1 MTDVSS
7 FGNAGRGTVVGRAPR
22 AMPGSKPEPISLTA
36 QEASNDAAHLLVDAG
51 AVLATSLDLTT
62 TMNQVARLT
71 VPRLADLCVIDLRD
85 EDGSIRE
92 VAVVA
97 GDERLA
103 RELEE
108 LRARHRLDPDGDHP
122 VARVIRNGEPQLLPE
137 MTEALLRS
145 FAQGSEHARFMI
157 DHGYHSA
164 VVAPLPARG
173 RTLGALSVLRLGDGE
188 PYRRDDLDL
197 VCELARRAA
206 LAIDNARLFSD
217 LQRIDR
223 RLEAILVN
231 LAEAITV
238 EDPDGQTVF
247 ANQAAARLLGL
258 ATAGELTSAQPGA
271 IMPRF
276 LVLDE
281 HGRELGLEDMPGR
294 RLLVGESP
302 EPLLVRNIVR
312 ATGEER
318 WLVVRSSPVI
328 DPETDRIIYAV
339 NVFENITGVKRG
351 QLAESFMAEA
361 SRVLAA
367 SMEYTATLQLLAR
380 LAVPQIADWCAIDVV
395 DDRGEIERVAFHH
408 VDPAA
413 LAAAN
418 DLEGDDVQQLGDST
432 VLAEVIRSGEPVI
445 FTRMGLGRAAAA
457 SAKEHA
463 EPPGAIPAKSMVI
476 VPMAGTSEAAIGAI
490 TLASSESIR
499 QLSNADLD
507 LAVRLGRRAGS
518 AVERARIYT
527 ERARIAHLLQR
538 ALLPESLPEIP
549 GSEVQALYSAAG
561 ELNEVGGDFYDVF
574 DYDSDRWMLVVG
586 DVCGKGPR
594 AAGVTAL
601 ARHTLRA
608 AALSDQSPT
617 EMLQTL
623 HRALRRQPPGADLCT
638 VCLVTM
644 TPGPGHAQLTIAL
657 AGHLPPLLIDNN
669 GAATQV
675 GQPGTI
681 LGVIDPI
688 AIHEVQIELHPGGT
702 LLLYTDG
709 VVEAGRPNR
718 QLGEQGLLEL
728 CRRSRALTLAGLL
741 ERVEQAAI
749 EHADGALHDDIAL
762 LGLRLSDR
770 TFPAATASSN

>member
-1 MTDVSS
+1 VSD
-7 FGNAGRGTVVGRAPR
+7 
-22 AMPGSKPEPISLTA
+22 
-36 QEASNDAAHLLVDAG
+36 DAVDLLVEAG
-51 AVLATSLDLTT
+51 AVLATSLELST
-62 TMNQVARLT
+62 TMSQVARLT

-85 EDGSIRE
+85 DDGSIRE

-97 GDERLA
+97 DDERLA
-103 RELEE
+103 RDLED

-122 VARVIRNGEPQLLPE
+122 VAHVIRSGEPQLLPE
-137 MTEALLRS
+137 MTNALLRS
-145 FAQGSEHARFMI
+145 FAQGSEHARFMV
-157 DHGYHSA
+157 DRGYHSA

-188 PYRRDDLDL
+188 PYRRDDLNL

-238 EDPDGQTVF
+238 EDVDGRTVF
-247 ANQAAARLLGL
+247 ANQAAAHLLGL
-258 ATAGELTSAQPGA
+258 TTAGELTSAEPGA

-281 HGRELGLEDMPGR
+281 QGRELGLKDMPGR
-294 RLLVGESP
+294 RLLAGGRP
-302 EPLLVRNIVR
+302 DPLVVRNIVR

-339 NVFENITGVKRG
+339 NVFENITDVKRA
-351 QLAESFMAEA
+351 QVAESFMSEA
-361 SRVLAA
+361 GRLLAA
-367 SMEYTATLQLLAR
+367 SMDYTTTLQQVAR
-380 LAVPQIADWCAIDVV
+380 LAVPQIADWCAIDLLG
-395 DDRGEIERVAFHH
+395 DREEIERVAFHH
-408 VDPAA
+408 ADRDK
-413 LAAAN
+413 LAAAGGL
-418 DLEGDDVQQLGDST
+418 DGPDAPTLDEST
-432 VLAEVIRSGEPVI
+432 GVAEVIRSGRPRLATDAQPDI
-445 FTRMGLGRAAAA
+445 LAALA
-457 SAKEHA
+457 SRPERPELA
-463 EPPGAIPAKSMVI
+463 GAIEARSMII
-476 VPMAGTSEAAIGAI
+476 VPITGATKTAIGAI
-490 TLASSESIR
+490 TLASSQSIR
-499 QLSNADLD
+499 QLSHADLG
-507 LAVRLGRRAGS
+507 LAVRLGRRAGT

-549 GSEVQALYSAAG
+549 GADVQALYSAAG

-574 DYDSDRWMLVVG
+574 EYDADRWMLVVG

-608 AALSDQSPT
+608 GAISDQSPT
-617 EMLQTL
+617 EMLHTL

-644 TPGPGHAQLTIAL
+644 TRSPERARLTIAL
-657 AGHLPPLLIDNN
+657 AGHLPPLLIDRS

-675 GQPGTI
+675 GRHGTI

-688 AIHEVQIELHPGGT
+688 DIHEVEAELHAGDT

-709 VVEAGRPNR
+709 VVEAGRPKR

-728 CRRSRALTLAGLL
+728 CRRAPALTLVGLL
-741 ERVEQAAI
+741 ERVEQVAL
-749 EHADGALHDDIAL
+749 EHADGSLRDDIAL
-762 LGLRLSDR
+762 LGLRLLGS
-770 TFPAATASSN
+770 TPAASAPGSLDRHRRGRGRGGEKPVR

>member
-1 MTDVSS
+1 
-7 FGNAGRGTVVGRAPR
+7 
-22 AMPGSKPEPISLTA
+22 MPGSKPEPISLTA
-36 QEASNDAAHLLVDAG
+36 QQASDDAARLLLEAG
-51 AVLATSLDLTT
+51 AVLATSLDLKT

-85 EDGSIRE
+85 EDGSIRD

-103 RELEE
+103 RDLED

-122 VARVIRNGEPQLLPE
+122 VAGVIRSGEPQLLPE
-137 MTEALLRS
+137 MSNPLLRS
-145 FAQGSEHARFMI
+145 FAQSSEHARFMVEQ
-157 DHGYHSA
+157 GYHSA

-188 PYRRDDLDL
+188 PYELDDLNL

-238 EDPDGQTVF
+238 EDVNGRTVF
-247 ANQAAARLLGL
+247 ANQAAAHLLGL
-258 ATAGELTSAQPGA
+258 ATPTELTSAQPGA

-294 RLLVGESP
+294 TLLAGGRP

-351 QLAESFMAEA
+351 QLTESFIAEA
-361 SRVLAA
+361 SRVLAS
-367 SMEYTATLQLLAR
+367 SMDYAATLAQVAR
-380 LAVPQIADWCAIDVV
+380 LAVPQIADWCAIDLLG
-395 DDRGEIERVAFHH
+395 DRDEIERVAFHH
-408 VDPAA
+408 ANPVT
-413 LAAAN
+413 LAAAAEH
-418 DLEGDDVQQLGDST
+418 DGDDAQTQADS
-432 VLAEVIRSGEPVI
+432 VAVAEVIRSGQPLI
-445 FTRMGLGRAAAA
+445 FTHMRLGRATHAAA
-457 SAKEHA
+457 PEEQL
-463 EPPGAIPAKSMVI
+463 EPPRAIAATSMVI
-476 VPMAGTSEAAIGAI
+476 APMAGASEGAIGAI

-499 QLSNADLD
+499 QLSHADLD
-507 LAVRLGRRAGS
+507 LAVRFGRRAGS

-549 GSEVQALYSAAG
+549 GAEVQALYSAAG

-574 DYDSDRWMLVVG
+574 DYDTDRWMLVVG

-608 AALSDQSPT
+608 AAISNQSPT

-644 TPGPGHAQLTIAL
+644 TRAPEHAQLAIAL
-657 AGHLPPLLIDNN
+657 AGHPPPLLIDQS
-669 GAATQV
+669 GTATQV
-675 GQPGTI
+675 GRLGTI
-681 LGVIDPI
+681 LGVVDPI
-688 AIHEVQIELHPGGT
+688 VIHEVSAELHAGDT

-709 VVEAGRPNR
+709 VAEAGRPNR
-718 QLGEQGLLEL
+718 QLGERGLLEL
-728 CRRSRALTLAGLL
+728 CRSATALTLAELL
-741 ERVEQAAI
+741 ERVEQAAL
-749 EHADGALHDDIAL
+749 ERTDGSLHDDIAL
-762 LGLRLSDR
+762 LGLRLSD
-770 TFPAATASSN
+770 TTSVAGTSASLARREPGRGRHQENPVR